1 MYTRSL
7 LSAGLVII
15 GLLQA
20 QPAEWTPL
28 FDGSTLEGWK
38 ASENPASFKVEDRAI
53 VAHGPRAHLFY
64 TGPEL
69 RDGFKNF
76 DLSVEVNAEPG
87 ANSGIYF
94 HTQYQ
99 ETGWPS
105 RGFEIQINN
114 SATQHGD
121 YLEMKKTGSLYGLR
135 NVYKQLIPDSTWF
148 TMQILVQDRNVEIRV
163 NGTLLVDY
171 FEPMDAPD
179 AGPRRGKRLDR
190 GTFALQGHD
199 PESRV
204 AFRNLRVKRLPDD
217 IEKRTPVTVDGFYLQ
232 VLQLGSANYPL
243 VDFHTH
249 LKGGL
254 TMDEILTHGR
264 QVGFSYGIAVNCG
277 LGFSITNDAGIHAF
291 LQEYSG
297 APVFL
302 GMQAEGREWV
312 KLFSPRAVARFDYVF
327 TDAMTISDHRG
338 KRTRLWIPDEVEIPD
353 KQAFMERLVAAIER
367 IVSTEPIDIYVN
379 PTFLPDVIAA
389 DYDFLWTPERRQRVI
404 AACAK
409 HGVALEINSRYQI
422 PKSNFIRE
430 AKKAG
435 LKFTLGTNNP
445 GRDIVENTYGL
456 AMIRDC
462 GLNWQDMWMPKPDGQ
477 KRIQQR
483 LKN

>member
-291 LQEYSG
+291 LQE
-297 APVFL
+297 
-302 GMQAEGREWV
+302 
-312 KLFSPRAVARFDYVF
+312 
-327 TDAMTISDHRG
+327 
-338 KRTRLWIPDEVEIPD
+338 
-353 KQAFMERLVAAIER
+353 
-367 IVSTEPIDIYVN
+367 
-379 PTFLPDVIAA
+379 
-389 DYDFLWTPERRQRVI
+389 
-404 AACAK
+404 
-409 HGVALEINSRYQI
+409 
-422 PKSNFIRE
+422 
-430 AKKAG
+430 
-435 LKFTLGTNNP
+435 
-445 GRDIVENTYGL
+445 
-456 AMIRDC
+456 
-462 GLNWQDMWMPKPDGQ
+462 
-477 KRIQQR
+477 
-483 LKN
+483 